1 MITSVLLSGV
11 GGQGILLA
19 EKIIA
24 TAAELAG
31 NEVCANEIHGMAQRG
46 GSVVAQIRFG
56 SGVYSPL
63 ILEGSADAVLALEM
77 AEAVRCA
84 HYLKPGGFAAVAKQK
99 VIPVTVTTGAAHYPE
114 DVEERLNRV
123 YPRMKLADCVPMA
136 LEMGDVRL
144 ANTIMVGV
152 LSNEFD
158 ALIPVKVWHDAIAK
172 SVKPQFLENNI
183 KAFELGRSL

>member
-1 MITSVLLSGV
+1 MTRWLFTYLC
-11 GGQGILLA
+11 Q
-19 EKIIA
+19 
-24 TAAELAG
+24 
-31 NEVCANEIHGMAQRG
+31 
-46 GSVVAQIRFG
+46 QIRFG

-99 VIPVTVTTGAAHYPE
+99 VIPVTVTTGAASYPA

-158 ALIPVKVWHDAIAK
+158 ALIPVEVWHDAIAR